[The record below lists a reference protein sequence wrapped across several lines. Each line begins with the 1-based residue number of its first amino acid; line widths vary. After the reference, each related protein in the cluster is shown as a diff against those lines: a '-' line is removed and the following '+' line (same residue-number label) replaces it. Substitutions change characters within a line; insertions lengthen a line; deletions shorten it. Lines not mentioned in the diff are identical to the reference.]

1 MSTGVSIALLIILLC
16 GICLYAALLLVE
28 KLRTM
33 FLVNYLI
40 LVLVVV
46 LLFVGVGYLYNG
58 VVYLVISIAVTLAIS
73 AIIIFASW
81 NLNNLTTK
89 GFNVFASVAAVFAF
103 VGFVLLI
110 IKATSERILFA
121 ILAGVFLCCAA
132 SLILF
137 CVVCGLRKR
146 FRKTRSMFEKLLDL
160 LNIYV
165 AVISMF
171 AAISICFA

>member
-110 IKATSERILFA
+110 IKATSERVI
-121 ILAGVFLCCAA
+121 
-132 SLILF
+132 
-137 CVVCGLRKR
+137 
-146 FRKTRSMFEKLLDL
+146 
-160 LNIYV
+160 IYK
-165 AVISMF
+165 
-171 AAISICFA
+171 